1 MTLLASVADYEAVT
15 GVTVGE
21 DSGRI
26 ERLLALA
33 SSAVLAEAHDQE
45 IVAATDTV
53 ETIYPYEGVGRF
65 SQRPVTDVTSVV
77 VDGDTLTEDTDYRWT
92 AGGNR
97 RPAYLIARS
106 NGYDVAW
113 TVQEITVTYDHGW
126 STVPAQI
133 VLAVVNM
140 VKGVVDLGGG
150 PEVSSK
156 TSGPFSVSFVEG
168 TQVTDLRVT
177 GPTKSILDRLCG
189 VYGPTSVPVR
199 STVETSR
206 RPTLTDRFDWP

>member
-21 DSGRI
+21 DSGRV

-33 SSAVLAEAHDQE
+33 SSAVLAEAHDQL
-45 IVAATDTV
+45 IVATADTA

-65 SQRPVTDVTSVV
+65 SQRPVTEVASVT
-77 VDGDTLTEDTDYRWT
+77 VDGELLVEGTDYRWT

-106 NGYDVAW
+106 NGEDIPWWVS
-113 TVQEITVTYDHGW
+113 EIEVVYSHGW
-126 STVPAQI
+126 AEVPAQI
-133 VLAVVNM
+133 VVAVINM

-150 PEVSSK
+150 PEVASK
-156 TSGPFSVSFVEG
+156 ASGPFSVSFVEG

-177 GPTKSILDRLCG
+177 GPVRSMLDRLCG
-189 VYGPTSVPVR
+189 VAGPTSVPVQG
-199 STVETSR
+199 SLGAGQR
-206 RPTLTDRFDWP
+206 RGLSDRFYCP